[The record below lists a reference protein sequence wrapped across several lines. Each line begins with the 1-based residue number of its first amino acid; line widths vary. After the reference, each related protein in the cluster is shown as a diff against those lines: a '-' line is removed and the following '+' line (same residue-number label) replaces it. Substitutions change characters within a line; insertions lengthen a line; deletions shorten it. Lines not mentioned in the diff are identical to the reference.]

1 MVGMRLRIAVLGLL
15 VALLMA
21 AGPFS
26 TAAQTNAERFQEAV
40 ESEAEATPLSGPI
53 AFPLEQSEGLLTV
66 YKAGL
71 NVADFVAHASF
82 RNPEQ
87 PGDVGWDYGF
97 QFRTTGNNEDLRI
110 FASSDGTWN
119 FSIGTELPEQTVVA
133 PNLDVTPGAANSIDL
148 VVEGFQ
154 AYIGINGEFA
164 GVILLPELQPTGDVY
179 ASTGFLGGQ
188 VVGGRIIELENF
200 TVYPLPGTVVAV
212 STPVAVTD
220 LPARPVSLISGSCNA
235 PGELIQELL
244 EATYPIG
251 ERQGSGAGV
260 VAETSFTRVPIL
272 LNDLLAGPAAILV
285 AESAD
290 APDVAIACADLG
302 GIQDE
307 IGGFVIGLTPR
318 NDSGYAGIVYL
329 SGDDAAGL
337 TNVSVFLAP
346 TGVVAPP
353 PVEDAAATPLGD
365 ATQTPEAAAATPEPT
380 PVSVIEV
387 EAAATPAA

>member
-1 MVGMRLRIAVLGLL
+1 MVGMRLRVAAFGLL
-15 VALLMA
+15 AALLLA
-21 AGPFS
+21 AAPYG
-26 TAAQTNAERFQEAV
+26 TQAQTNAERFQQAM
-40 ESEAEATPLSGPI
+40 ESEATATPLSGPVT
-53 AFPLEQSEGLLTV
+53 FPLEQSDGLLTV

-71 NVADFVAHASF
+71 DVADFVAHASF

-87 PGDVGWDYGF
+87 TEDIGWDYGF

-133 PNLDVTPGAANSIDL
+133 PNLDVTPGAANSIEL

-164 GVILLPELQPTGDVY
+164 GVIVLPELQPTGDVY

-188 VVGGRIIELENF
+188 VVAGRIIELEDF
-200 TVYPLPGTVVAV
+200 VVYPLPGTAAPA
-212 STPVAVTD
+212 SSPVAATD
-220 LPARPVSLISGSCNA
+220 LPARPISLVSGDCNA
-235 PGELIQELL
+235 PGELVQELL

-251 ERQGSGAGV
+251 ERQGAATGV
-260 VAETSFTRVPIL
+260 VSETSFTRVPIL
-272 LNDLLAGPAAILV
+272 LNDLLSGPAAILV

-290 APDVAIACADLG
+290 APDVVIACADLG

-337 TNVSVFLAP
+337 TNISVFLAP
-346 TGVVAPP
+346 TGATVIP
-353 PVEDAAATPLGD
+353 PVDDAAATPLGE
-365 ATQTPEAAAATPEPT
+365 TTPTPQAAAATPAPS
-380 PVSVIEV
+380 PASVIEV
-387 EAAATPAA
+387 EAAATPQA